1 MIIWTLEEVNM
12 KMKNQEKL
20 MNTVK
25 RRRLLNQKIRRKKSR
40 TLKDRCD
47 LNEIELFYHIQW
59 CKINFAISFVAGQKA
74 EVAKFILCDC
84 IIGHRMTII
93 KGR

>member
-1 MIIWTLEEVNM
+1 M

-47 LNEIELFYHIQW
+47 LNEIELFYHIQ
-59 CKINFAISFVAGQKA
+59 
-74 EVAKFILCDC
+74 
-84 IIGHRMTII
+84 
-93 KGR
+93 